1 MDQPDENP
9 NLEMNLSETKIL
21 QYCAVNGVEESNCP
35 SPDMHISARRCSS
48 GRFSHYSK
56 LCSSKVSTEDSS
68 RQGFKEMLI
77 MKVLKKM

>member
-1 MDQPDENP
+1 MDQGEDENP

-21 QYCAVNGVEESNCP
+21 QYCAVNGVEESNCS

-56 LCSSKVSTEDSS
+56 LEARKCRLKTVLGKD
-68 RQGFKEMLI
+68 
-77 MKVLKKM
+77 LKKC